1 MDNNSPLF
9 IPPSKRIRGLKIH
22 CYTCGTT
29 VDGVCKKQNTDIK
42 YCKSGAN
49 HVFKV
54 FAHVPGT
61 ANERRTKTLTGVR
74 DLNEARRLALDF
86 QREIKDE
93 ANSVPVTTR
102 SLALKE
108 KQQAIAVSD
117 NLAELM
123 ARYIGYLHGDPEIVP
138 AFKRKKRGA
147 ATLKEMERTFLRFA
161 TAAKENDRDVSVMS
175 IDEIDNALIGEFY
188 EYLIEDLELGNAGY
202 NRAITNMTSFYNY
215 LISEGYTTRNP
226 FTAIIRK
233 PIKENIFTIEEHQFK
248 ELIEI
253 LQDPAR
259 GIHTLSNGVK
269 KNYYKPWMKDAV
281 ELGLYTGRRRE
292 EILRMKWKDVTD
304 DAILVPDYKVIRQ
317 KGLLS
322 NEADWIYRIVP
333 LTRELSLA
341 LDSLREN
348 RVSPDQ
354 YILAPDET
362 MDRDSMRSLMSKSFA
377 HYYAQLDYQKRLK
390 FGCLRK
396 TYISGLAAA
405 IGLENAQAISGHS
418 KTDVMKKHY
427 ADKNI
432 LAKAAKD
439 FSVFKSES
447 QNAPE
452 IEVKKA
458 HAKDRESGLS
468 R

>member
-1 MDNNSPLF
+1 MTKPLH
-9 IPPSKRIRGLKIH
+9 IPATKKLKGLKVH
-22 CYTCGTT
+22 CYACGTT
-29 VDGVCKKQNTDIK
+29 VDGVCKSSGKDIQL
-42 YCKSGAN
+42 CKSGED

-86 QREIKDE
+86 QREIKEE
-93 ANSVPVTTR
+93 ANSAPAAPR
-102 SLALKE
+102 SSALKE
-108 KQQAIAVSD
+108 KPQAIAVSD

-215 LISEGYTTRNP
+215 LISEGFTHRNP
-226 FTAIIRK
+226 FTAINRK
-233 PIKENIFTIEEHQFK
+233 PIKENIVTIEEHQFK

-259 GIHTLSNGVK
+259 GIHTLSNGIK

-292 EILRMKWKDVTD
+292 EILRMKWKDVSD

-322 NEADWIYRIVP
+322 NEEDWIYRIVP
-333 LTRELSLA
+333 KTREVTLLLERLS
-341 LDSLREN
+341 EN
-348 RVSPDQ
+348 GEVPDQ

-377 HYYAQLDYQKRLK
+377 HYFGQLGYTKRLK

-439 FSVFKSES
+439 FSVYRSSDEKTHKV
-447 QNAPE
+447 
-452 IEVKKA
+452 EVKKA
-458 HAKDRESGLS
+458 TLKGKEPGLS